1 MLPSKCVQVPTGF
14 VRQKAVTVP
23 TVDEVRGN
31 DIHLKSL
38 FDIKVYMKLLNFVEL
53 QDVRCIYHTASF
65 NGASL
70 QIALINC
77 LRRFMQV
84 RKVAIDTRIASAP
97 IDVRPR
103 HKPYLHKLRAKDPV
117 ELENKGYGPGKQ

>member
-1 MLPSKCVQVPTGF
+1 MCVVFIIQLV
-14 VRQKAVTVP
+14 
-23 TVDEVRGN
+23 
-31 DIHLKSL
+31 SL
-38 FDIKVYMKLLNFVEL
+38 VLVCK
-53 QDVRCIYHTASF
+53 
-65 NGASL
+65 
-70 QIALINC
+70 IALINC